1 MVLISLVLTSDVEDT
16 NEDLLRQLS
25 YAIKN
30 QQKAQNAPH
39 VEGFLHA
46 LSWFFMA

>member
-1 MVLISLVLTSDVEDT
+1 MGGILSLRTSPGMEAT
-16 NEDLLRQLS
+16 YP